1 MASALRDTPLL
12 TSFGGGVLDGRLSM
26 QAWLA
31 AQLGS
36 PVPDDVY
43 GELVGSGLVREALL
57 EAILA
62 REEYGL
68 TWSTLEQRLL
78 VQPSLGWAAVPAD
91 ERRQVR
97 VVWEASR
104 RGMDVED
111 QRPQEEDADHCL
123 RQLLRAARRLVPEP
137 RVHSEG
143 VRRRHPRPR
152 TIALWGFMASELAA
166 GRSRRQSLA
175 AWNVRYPAWR
185 YTSPWTFS
193 AHYHRAEKR
202 FLSAGAGN

>member
-1 MASALRDTPLL
+1 MDTPLL
-12 TSFGGGVLDGRLSM
+12 TSFGGGVLYDGGHLSV

-36 PVPDDVY
+36 AVPDDVY
-43 GELVGSGLVREALL
+43 GELVGSRLVREALWETL
-57 EAILA
+57 LA

-68 TWSTLEQRLL
+68 TWSALEERL
-78 VQPSLGWAAVPAD
+78 VQQPSLGWAAVPAD

-104 RGMDVED
+104 RGMDVDD
-111 QRPQEEDADHCL
+111 QRPQEEDADRCL
-123 RQLLRAARRLVPEP
+123 RRLLRAARRLVPEP
-137 RVHSEG
+137 LVHSEG

-152 TIALWGFMASELAA
+152 TIALWEFMGSELAA
-166 GRSRRQSLA
+166 GLSWRQRLA

-185 YTSPWTFS
+185 YASPWTFS

>member
-12 TSFGGGVLDGRLSM
+12 TSFGGGVLYDGRLSVP
-26 QAWLA
+26 AWLA

-36 PVPDDVY
+36 AVPDDVY
-43 GELVGSGLVREALL
+43 GELVRRGLVREALW

-68 TWSTLEQRLL
+68 TWSALEKRL
-78 VQPSLGWAAVPAD
+78 VQQTSLGWAAVPAD

-104 RGMDVED
+104 RGMDVDD

-123 RQLLRAARRLVPEP
+123 RQLLRAARCLVPEP

-152 TIALWGFMASELAA
+152 TIALREFMASELAA
-166 GRSRRQSLA
+166 GRSWRERLA
-175 AWNVRYPAWR
+175 AWNARYPAWR
-185 YTSPWTFS
+185 YSSPWTFW
-193 AHYHRAEKR
+193 AHYHRAEKAVALR
-202 FLSAGAGN
+202 RRG